1 MTSTEIA
8 PITAQLLNKKAL
20 SARLSLSPRTIE
32 NMISAK
38 QFPPGVRIGKFVFWS
53 ESVVSKW
60 KTRIFGAQEGWQP

>member
-20 SARLSLSPRTIE
+20 SARLSLSQRTIE
-32 NMISAK
+32 NMIASR

-60 KTRIFGAQEGWQP
+60 NARIFGVQEGWQP